1 MSVLFIPSPI
11 GVLVLQE
18 RGGALT
24 RVKYLDR
31 TWNPAEPQPV
41 PSRAEQEA
49 LAKALFQDEPA
60 ETELLTRTK
69 AELEEYFSG
78 ARQAFTLPLARQGTE
93 FQRRVWRELTRVP
106 YAALTTYGALADAAD
121 APRAARAVGMAMRNN
136 PIAIIQPCHRVVAAN
151 GALTGYDGK
160 FGLDRKRFLLRLEG
174 ITDCRSALDFTAASN
189 GPLICKGTQK

>member
-31 TWNPAEPQPV
+31 TWNQSEPRSV
-41 PSRAEQEA
+41 PNRAEQEA

-78 ARQAFTLPLARQGTE
+78 ARQAFTLPLR
-93 FQRRVWRELTRVP
+93 
-106 YAALTTYGALADAAD
+106 
-121 APRAARAVGMAMRNN
+121 
-136 PIAIIQPCHRVVAAN
+136 PI
-151 GALTGYDGK
+151 
-160 FGLDRKRFLLRLEG
+160 
-174 ITDCRSALDFTAASN
+174 S
-189 GPLICKGTQK
+189 